1 MIEEKNPTIYLK
13 ENIYLLIIKQSRKS
27 AKY

>member
-1 MIEEKNPTIYLK
+1 MIEEKNSTTYLK
-13 ENIYLLIIKQSRKS
+13 EKIYLLIIKQSRKS